1 MGNSRKK
8 EKKTAVDW
16 FAGEVDKLVTDLQRG
31 KIQPSEYLIGFFK
44 LRDKAKKK
52 ERKQI
57 KDAYDVGLI
66 TPFDYDWEIIYLEKR
81 FLLLKAAWVLYSVN
95 VFLVFRSPCIAI

>member
-16 FAGEVDKLVTDLQRG
+16 FAVEVDKLVADLQKG

-44 LRDKAKKK
+44 LREKAKKK

-57 KDAYDVGLI
+57 KEAYDIGLI
-66 TPFDYDWEIIYLEKR
+66 TPFDYDWGKR
-81 FLLLKAAWVLYSVN
+81 ETKDAKQYYTETYGH
-95 VFLVFRSPCIAI
+95 PK

>member
-16 FAGEVDKLVTDLQRG
+16 FAAEVDKLVVDLQKG

-44 LRDKAKKK
+44 LRDKAKKR

-57 KDAYDVGLI
+57 KDAYDIGLI
-66 TPFDYDWEIIYLEKR
+66 TPFDYDCEKR
-81 FLLLKAAWVLYSVN
+81 ETKDAKQYYTETYGHTK
-95 VFLVFRSPCIAI
+95 

>member
-16 FAGEVDKLVTDLQRG
+16 FAGEVDKLVVDLQKG

-57 KDAYDVGLI
+57 KDAYDIGLI
-66 TPFDYDWEIIYLEKR
+66 TPFDYDWEKR
-81 FLLLKAAWVLYSVN
+81 ETKDAKQYYMETYGH
-95 VFLVFRSPCIAI
+95 PK

>member
-31 KIQPSEYLIGFFK
+31 KIQPSEYLIGFFN

-57 KDAYDVGLI
+57 KDAYDIGFI
-66 TPFDYDWEIIYLEKR
+66 TPFDYDWEKR
-81 FLLLKAAWVLYSVN
+81 ETKDAKQYYKETYGD
-95 VFLVFRSPCIAI
+95 PK